1 MNITQRG
8 VTTAMSSAALE
19 EAKSVVTAGT
29 PSPLPTAMLLSY
41 SARSRHRS
49 CAHSVCHENT
59 YSTVNSSH
67 ID

>member
-29 PSPLPTAMLLSY
+29 PSPPRPPCCCRIPHDPATAVALIPCVTKTPIVRSIRPT
-41 SARSRHRS
+41 
-49 CAHSVCHENT
+49 
-59 YSTVNSSH
+59 
-67 ID
+67 